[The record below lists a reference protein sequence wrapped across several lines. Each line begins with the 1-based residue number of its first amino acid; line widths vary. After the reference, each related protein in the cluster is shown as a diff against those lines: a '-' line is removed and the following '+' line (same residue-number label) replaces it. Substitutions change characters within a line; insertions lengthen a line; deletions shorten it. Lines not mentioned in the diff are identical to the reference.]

1 MTALFVV
8 LERDISDFDPYVKG
22 RALSDSERKLE
33 QLSKELNVTPLMNF
47 FGQHPED
54 AAAFIEGEGGD
65 PDEIDI
71 PDEAW
76 FDATDGLRT
85 IETLLEHLGTNP
97 DALPNTDG
105 VIAELKE
112 WKTVLKRA
120 DAEGI
125 AWHLEVEY

>member
-1 MTALFVV
+1 MTALFVAF
-8 LERDISDFDPYVKG
+8 ERDIPDFDPYVNG
-22 RALSDSERKLE
+22 HALSDSERKLE
-33 QLSKELNVTPLMNF
+33 RIAKELKVTPLMNF
-47 FGQHPED
+47 FGQNPEE
-54 AAAFIEGEGGD
+54 AAAFIEDEGGD

-105 VIAELKE
+105 VISELKE
-112 WKTVLKRA
+112 WQTVLKRA
-120 DAEGI
+120 AADGI
-125 AWHLEVEY
+125 GWHLEVEY